1 MVDTQLSIQLE
12 YDELNFKADSSIVK
26 TLASDEKILLS
37 TVLYKFNKKSKRQE
51 RSILITSKAIYN
63 VNKQDLLATFMS
75 VFSNSFKIRRR
86 IDITKMLGITVSEL
100 SSEFVLHI
108 GDEYDYRYAS
118 PNRRDRILQVLCNSY
133 YHNVPNRPLP
143 FFFKEDINLVKFTTT
158 KVDKKAGVTRMPQDN
173 AITLDNNTLGDK
185 LKELQLKREEAKKNT
200 ETVFGKDGKK
210 ITLDDFDII
219 KVLGRGAFGKVMLVE
234 KKDNKQVYAIKSL
247 HKEQIIGQDQI
258 EHTKTERYVLEKS
271 KCLFLVSLEYAFQ
284 TPQKIFFVMKFMR
297 GGEMFHHLR
306 AARRFDESRA
316 KFYAAEILLALEYL
330 HELGVVY
337 RDLKP
342 ENILMDDDGHV
353 CLTDFGMAKKLGK
366 DEKTKSFVGTPEYLA
381 PEVIEGKGH
390 RMPVDWWALGILTFE
405 MLIGVPPFYNRDQ
418 DTQEMFRSI
427 TRKEI
432 DFGTKIKVSAECK
445 DFIGRLLIKNP
456 DNRLG
461 TNGAEE
467 IKAHPWFKSINWK
480 DLSEK
485 KIVPPFKP
493 KISSSYDVANF
504 DEEFTSEE
512 AYNSVL
518 PDTNMNLVN
527 KYQGEFANFTYAPQ
541 NDLLKGNK

>member
-1 MVDTQLSIQLE
+1 
-12 YDELNFKADSSIVK
+12 
-26 TLASDEKILLS
+26 
-37 TVLYKFNKKSKRQE
+37 
-51 RSILITSKAIYN
+51 
-63 VNKQDLLATFMS
+63 
-75 VFSNSFKIRRR
+75 
-86 IDITKMLGITVSEL
+86 
-100 SSEFVLHI
+100 
-108 GDEYDYRYAS
+108 
-118 PNRRDRILQVLCNSY
+118 
-133 YHNVPNRPLP
+133 
-143 FFFKEDINLVKFTTT
+143 
-158 KVDKKAGVTRMPQDN
+158 
-173 AITLDNNTLGDK
+173 
-185 LKELQLKREEAKKNT
+185 
-200 ETVFGKDGKK
+200 
-210 ITLDDFDII
+210 LDDFDII

-234 KKDNKQVYAIKSL
+234 KKDNKGQVYAIKSL

-271 KCLFLVSLEYAFQ
+271 KCPFLVSLEYAFQ

-306 AARRFDESRA
+306 AARRFDENRA

-353 CLTDFGMAKKLGK
+353 CLTDFGMAKKLAPE
-366 DEKTKSFVGTPEYLA
+366 EKTKSFVGTPEYLA

-405 MLIGVPPFYNRDQ
+405 MMIGVPPFYNRDQ

-427 TRKEI
+427 TRKEV
-432 DFGTKIKVSAECK
+432 DFGSKIKISAEGK
-445 DFIGRLLIKNP
+445 DFIQKLLTKNP

-461 TNGAEE
+461 TNGAAE
-467 IKAHPWFKSINWK
+467 IKAHKWFSTINWK

-485 KIVPPFKP
+485 KVVPPFKP
-493 KISSSYDVANF
+493 KISNNYDVANF

-518 PDTNMNLVN
+518 PDTNMHLVN
-527 KYQGEFANFTYAPQ
+527 KHQGEFANFTYVPS
-541 NDLLKGNK
+541 NDMLKGNK